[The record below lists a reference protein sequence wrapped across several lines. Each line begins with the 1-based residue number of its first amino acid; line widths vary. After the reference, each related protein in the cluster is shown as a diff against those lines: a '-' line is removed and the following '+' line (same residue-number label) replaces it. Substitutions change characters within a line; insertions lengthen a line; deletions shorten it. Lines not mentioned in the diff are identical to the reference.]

1 MTTLIV
7 PVDAMRRLMA
17 MEQAVVD
24 AARRR
29 DESVQLVL
37 ATLGANAEM
46 DSKINLLPDGTGQI
60 VPSANS

>member
-7 PVDAMRRLMA
+7 PVDAMRRLLA
-17 MEQAVVD
+17 MEQAVAD

-37 ATLGANAEM
+37 ATLDAPM

-60 VPSANS
+60 IPGDTP

>member
-7 PVDAMRRLMA
+7 PVDAMRRLLA

-37 ATLGANAEM
+37 ATLGAEM

-60 VPSANS
+60 VPSGTP